1 MNDHRAS
8 ISTHYSNDEDRLYRF
23 ARRADPPWYPELGF
37 HPDAIVM
44 IVCLVLAVAAL
55 FGVWYTEGGL

>member
-1 MNDHRAS
+1 MNDYRSS
-8 ISTHYSNDEDRLYRF
+8 IGTDSRFDDEKYWKF
-23 ARRADPPWYPELGF
+23 ARRSDPQFYAPRGL

>member
-8 ISTHYSNDEDRLYRF
+8 IGTHYSNDEDRLYRF
-23 ARRADPPWYPELGF
+23 ARRADPRWYPERGIGA
-37 HPDAIVM
+37 DAIVM
-44 IVCLVLAVAAL
+44 IVCLVLAIAAL